1 MMSNQNPHPRDMR
14 HSQIPL
20 GCLTPPPHPLG
31 LYIDRYIIVVLNNN
45 SNNNNNI
52 IIIIIIITII
62 MTIKKGFVTI
72 DRQAHL
78 Y

>member
-1 MMSNQNPHPRDMR
+1 MSNQNPHPRDMR

-20 GCLTPPPHPLG
+20 GCLTPPHPLG

-45 SNNNNNI
+45 SNNK
-52 IIIIIIITII
+52 IIIIIITII